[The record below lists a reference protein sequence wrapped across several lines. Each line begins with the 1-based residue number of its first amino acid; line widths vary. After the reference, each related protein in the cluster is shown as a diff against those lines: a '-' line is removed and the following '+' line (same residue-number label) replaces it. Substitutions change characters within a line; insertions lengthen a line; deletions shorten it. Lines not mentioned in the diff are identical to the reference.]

1 MLTKPRGL
9 IQARPSHL
17 LFLALLLG
25 CVAAL
30 LVALAPPTPAGAGH
44 ANGKPAPRKPAPYP
58 QSLYSDDPA
67 FATRYSPLA
76 TDPDR
81 EGGPDAYGYVFADDR
96 DPGGP
101 TYSFQ
106 AGTSRVD
113 DDDWAEISEEGGGPQ
128 DDGVITT
135 TLPFS
140 FNFYGSTYNTVHI
153 STNGNVHFGAPND
166 YWPGRVNDN
175 CPRLP
180 ANNQYVPKG
189 IVAPLWFDFVIP
201 DADEGGVYTGI
212 IGSSPNRAF
221 VVEWRNVHQFE
232 ETNERATFE
241 VLLYENGE
249 IVFQYQMLNGTT
261 VNGAEGVIGIQ
272 NPAGT
277 IGLQYSCYSAAIVP
291 ERAIRYSVRQAAIFT
306 PAEAE
311 KGGAPGATLI
321 YTQTLTNQTGQD
333 NAFTIAPSG
342 NTWTT
347 TVEPASTGT
356 MTRGSSRSINVR
368 VEIPPGT
375 NIGASDVATI
385 TVSSTLPSPGTYTAS
400 AVLTSSV
407 SSLGVDFDPATEG
420 GSGGYGS
427 PVTYT
432 VGLTN
437 RSGVD
442 NTFDLQATGNM
453 WPTTVSPAQTGQL
466 APEASTQVSVTVH
479 VPSDAS
485 LGARDVVTLTAT
497 GQEPE
502 PGEYFGF
509 ATISTTAGLWESKSS
524 MPQPRSRGAA
534 VAFPPNG
541 KVYSLGG
548 ENNNGTAILSIDEYD
563 PINNSWRQ
571 RTDLQV
577 GASNVGAAVIG
588 NAIYVPGGYNLANGA
603 QALLQAYYPLE
614 NRIEVISS
622 DPMPAPRLGAGV
634 AAYDSK
640 LYVIGGSNGTSLAG
654 TTTVY
659 EYDPARPAGSRWQSK
674 AAMPTARVYLGAAT
688 LDGTIYA
695 AGGLSAVNN
704 YSDLAT
710 VEAYNPAT
718 NIWAARSPMSQGRA
732 GLALVGVN
740 SNEAGCGGYLY
751 ALAGGYADYTATAER
766 YNPGTNSWEPISDLS
781 IARRTLAAVYSP
793 GTYSLLAFGGW
804 TGSYEAV
811 TEAIR
816 CSGALVPPTPDPSP
830 TPICGLTY
838 TDVPPGSTFYP
849 YVMCLACQSI
859 VGGYPDGTF
868 RPNNEVT
875 RGQLAKIVSNA
886 AAFNDPAS
894 TQTFEDVPADGT
906 FYTWIERLAGRGI
919 MGGYPCG
926 GEFEPCGAGN
936 KPYFRP
942 NNNATRGQ
950 IAKIVSNA
958 RGYNDTPTSETF
970 EDVSATNDFYVWVE
984 RLASRGIMGGY
995 LCGGA
1000 NEPCGAGNKPYFRP
1014 NNNATRGQVSKIVA
1028 NTFFPNCTPAMRR

>member
-9 IQARPSHL
+9 IEARPSHL
-17 LFLALLLG
+17 LFLILLLG

-30 LVALAPPTPAGAGH
+30 LVALAPPSQAGAGH
-44 ANGKPAPRKPAPYP
+44 AKGKPTPLRPAPYP
-58 QSLYSDDPA
+58 QSLYSDNPA
-67 FATRYSPLA
+67 FSMRYSPLA
-76 TDPDR
+76 PEPDR

-101 TYSFQ
+101 AYSFQ
-106 AGTSRVD
+106 QVADRID
-113 DDDWAEISEEGGGPQ
+113 DDDWTLVRGGTGDPM
-128 DDGVITT
+128 DDGVVTT

-140 FNFYGSTYNTVHI
+140 FNFYGVTYNTVHI
-153 STNGNVHFGAPND
+153 ATNGNLHFGAPND
-166 YWPGRVNDN
+166 YWPQAVNDA

-180 ANNQYVPKG
+180 ANNQFVPKG
-189 IVAPLWFDFVIP
+189 IVAPLWFDFVVP
-201 DADEGGVYTGI
+201 TEDEGGVYTGV
-212 IGSSPNRAF
+212 IGSSPNRAY
-221 VVEWRNVHQFE
+221 VVEWRSVHQYDDE
-232 ETNERATFE
+232 NERATFE
-241 VLLYENGE
+241 ALLYENGD
-249 IVFQYQMLNGTT
+249 IVFQYQILNGTE
-261 VNGAEGVIGIQ
+261 VNGTEGVIGIQ

-277 IGLQYSCYSAAIVP
+277 IGLQYSCYSASVVP
-291 ERAIRYSVRQAAIFT
+291 ERAIRYRVRQAAIFT

-333 NAFTIAPSG
+333 NSFTIAPSG

-356 MTRGSSRSINVR
+356 MTRGSSRNINVR
-368 VEIPPGT
+368 VEIPSGT
-375 NIGASDVATI
+375 NIGARDVVTI
-385 TVSSTLPSPGTYTAS
+385 NVSSTLPNPGTYTAT

-432 VGLTN
+432 VVLTN

-453 WPTTVSPAQTGQL
+453 WPTTVYPTQTGQL
-466 APEASTQVSVTVH
+466 DPEESTQVSVTVH
-479 VPSDAS
+479 VPEDAS
-485 LGARDVVTLTAT
+485 LGARDVVTITAT

-502 PGEYFGF
+502 PGQYFGF
-509 ATISTTAGLWESKSS
+509 ATISTTAGLWERKSS

-534 VAFPPNG
+534 VTFMPNG
-541 KVYSLGG
+541 KVYVLGG
-548 ENNNGTAILSIDEYD
+548 ENNNGTPILAIEEYD

-571 RTDLQV
+571 RADLQV
-577 GASNVGAAVIG
+577 GVSNVGAAVIG
-588 NAIYVPGGYNLANGA
+588 NAIYVPGGYNQANGA
-603 QALLQAYYPLE
+603 QTLLQVYYPLE

-634 AAYDSK
+634 AAYNNK

-654 TTTVY
+654 TATVY

-674 AAMPTARVYLGAAT
+674 AAMPTARVYLGAVT
-688 LDGTIYA
+688 LDGIIYA
-695 AGGLSAVNN
+695 AGGLPAVNN
-704 YSDLAT
+704 YSDLDT

-718 NIWAARSPMSQGRA
+718 NSWAARTPMSQGRA

-766 YNPGTNSWEPISDLS
+766 YNPGTDSWEPISNLS

-804 TGSYEAV
+804 TGTYETI

-816 CSGALVPPTPDPSP
+816 CSGALVPPTPVPSP

-849 YVMCLACQSI
+849 YVMCLACQGI
-859 VGGYPDGTF
+859 VGGYQDGTF
-868 RPNNEVT
+868 RPNSEVT

-886 AAFNDPAS
+886 AAFNDPVTA
-894 TQTFEDVPADGT
+894 QTFEDVPADGT

-919 MGGYPCG
+919 MGGYH
-926 GEFEPCGAGN
+926 
-936 KPYFRP
+936 
-942 NNNATRGQ
+942 
-950 IAKIVSNA
+950 
-958 RGYNDTPTSETF
+958 
-970 EDVSATNDFYVWVE
+970 
-984 RLASRGIMGGY
+984 
-995 LCGGA
+995 CGGA

-1014 NNNATRGQVSKIVA
+1014 NANATRGQIA
-1028 NTFFPNCTPAMRR
+1028 